1 MTEIDEFTMVEFNA
15 NDAAIPVEDDEIQII
30 MILILIIFENNMRE
44 LDVWIAFLSK
54 DTSAT
59 S

>member
-15 NDAAIPVEDDEIQII
+15 NDAAIHVEDDEIQII

-44 LDVWIAFLSK
+44 LDVWIAFLS
-54 DTSAT
+54 
-59 S
+59 